1 MTVFACWSLVNRGM
15 QSAPVPDIDRRG
27 KIFETRLENCVFN
40 DTKRETAKGDTRNR
54 RSRNEESGDS
64 G

>member
-1 MTVFACWSLVNRGM
+1 M

-27 KIFETRLENCVFN
+27 KIFETRARLEDCVFN
-40 DTKRETAKGDTRNR
+40 DTKREAAKGETRNH
-54 RSRNEESGDS
+54 RSRNEESGVS